1 MEQYVIFRSHDQ
13 LFAIRV
19 QQVTRVIEAQSFIQL
34 PEVADFVL
42 GVYEFQEK
50 MIPII
55 DVRRKLFKEPT
66 TVSERNNVILC
77 HWNDQDLGLYVDE
90 IVGISTLEETDYEA
104 QLDRSGLKQSYIEQF
119 LKSDES
125 VVLLLALSFLFDY
138 EPEEWQD
145 TFGETSCP
153 VY

>member
-50 MIPII
+50 
-55 DVRRKLFKEPT
+55 
-66 TVSERNNVILC
+66 
-77 HWNDQDLGLYVDE
+77 
-90 IVGISTLEETDYEA
+90 
-104 QLDRSGLKQSYIEQF
+104 
-119 LKSDES
+119 
-125 VVLLLALSFLFDY
+125 
-138 EPEEWQD
+138 
-145 TFGETSCP
+145 
-153 VY
+153 

>member
-1 MEQYVIFRSHDQ
+1 MLMEQYVIFRSHDQ

-34 PEVADFVL
+34 PEVADFV
-42 GVYEFQEK
+42 
-50 MIPII
+50 
-55 DVRRKLFKEPT
+55 VRRKLFKEPT